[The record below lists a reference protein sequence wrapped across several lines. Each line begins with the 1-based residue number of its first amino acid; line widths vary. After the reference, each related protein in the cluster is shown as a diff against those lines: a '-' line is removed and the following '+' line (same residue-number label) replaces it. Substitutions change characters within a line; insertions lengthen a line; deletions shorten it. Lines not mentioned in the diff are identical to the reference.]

1 VIPVSVDQDLNSATA
16 YRGQNFTA
24 SVTSSRPGDS
34 EFPQGTKLQGV
45 ITGVT
50 KKEGNNPGVLDLA
63 FNAAI
68 LPDGSRVQLAGEP
81 ISLDNDSTVN
91 SGGHIVASEKAKK
104 GTNLKV
110 IGIGAG
116 AGFVIGRILKKDG
129 ALPAILGAAGGI
141 GQPLSLL
148 MKLNPLVSSLSLYDI
163 AGTPGVAADVSHINS
178 PALVKG
184 FMGDDQLGEALEGS
198 DVVIIPAGVPRKP
211 GMTRDDLFN
220 INAGI
225 VKGLCTAIAK
235 HCPNALVNMISNP
248 VNSTVPIA
256 AEVFKKAGTYDE
268 KKLFGV
274 TTLDV
279 VRAKTFYAGKA
290 GVPVTGVNVPV
301 VGGHAGITILPL
313 FSQATPASNSLSQ
326 EDIEALTKRTQD
338 GGTEVVEAKAGKGSA
353 TLSMAYA
360 GAVFADACLKGLNGV
375 PDIVECSF
383 VQSTVTELP
392 FFASKVRLG
401 KNGVEEVLGLGE
413 LNEFEKKGLE
423 NLKGELK
430 SSIDKGIKFAHGN

>member
-1 VIPVSVDQDLNSATA
+1 MRPALLKSTAELLRRSRGYASSA
-16 YRGQNFTA
+16 
-24 SVTSSRPGDS
+24 
-34 EFPQGTKLQGV
+34 
-45 ITGVT
+45 
-50 KKEGNNPGVLDLA
+50 NPE
-63 FNAAI
+63 
-68 LPDGSRVQLAGEP
+68 R
-81 ISLDNDSTVN
+81 
-91 SGGHIVASEKAKK
+91 
-104 GTNLKV
+104 KV
-110 IGIGAG
+110 
-116 AGFVIGRILKKDG
+116 
-129 ALPAILGAAGGI
+129 AILGAAGGI

-290 GVPVTGVNVPV
+290 GVPVTEVNVPV

-353 TLSMAYA
+353 TLSMATVGKLCNAPSTFVVHNHIRYA